1 MTDREI
7 ALILLNM
14 SLDMDYEDYDDSK
27 QVMDNLEE
35 DIATLREKDSSL
47 FYVLK
52 IIAMQNKSIRILAD
66 ETEDD

>member
-14 SLDMDYEDYDDSK
+14 SLDMDYEDYDDGK

>member
-1 MTDREI
+1 MTDRKI

-14 SLDMDYEDYDDSK
+14 SLDMDYEDYDDGK

-52 IIAMQNKSIRILAD
+52 IIAMQNKHMRILAD

>member
-14 SLDMDYEDYDDSK
+14 SIDMDYEDYDDGK

-52 IIAMQNKSIRILAD
+52 IIAMQNKHMRILAD
-66 ETEDD
+66 GTEED

>member
-14 SLDMDYEDYDDSK
+14 SLDMDYEDYDDGK

-66 ETEDD
+66 ESEDD

>member
-1 MTDREI
+1 MTDRKI

-14 SLDMDYEDYDDSK
+14 SLDMDYEDYDDGK

-52 IIAMQNKSIRILAD
+52 IIAMQNKHMRILIN
-66 ETEDD
+66 EED

>member
-14 SLDMDYEDYDDSK
+14 SLDMDYEDYDDGK
-27 QVMDNLEE
+27 QAMDNLEE

-66 ETEDD
+66 ETEND

>member
-14 SLDMDYEDYDDSK
+14 SLDMDYEDYDDGK

-66 ETEDD
+66 GTEDD

>member
-14 SLDMDYEDYDDSK
+14 SLDMDYEDYDDGK

-52 IIAMQNKSIRILAD
+52 IIAMQNKHMRSLIN
-66 ETEDD
+66 EED

>member
-14 SLDMDYEDYDDSK
+14 SIDMDYEDYDDGK

-66 ETEDD
+66 ESEDD

>member
-14 SLDMDYEDYDDSK
+14 SLDMDYEDYDDGK

-52 IIAMQNKSIRILAD
+52 IIAMQNKHMRILIN
-66 ETEDD
+66 EED

>member
-1 MTDREI
+1 MNDRKI

-14 SLDMDYEDYDDSK
+14 SLDMDYEDYDDGK

-52 IIAMQNKSIRILAD
+52 IIAMQNKHMRILAD